1 MYDITSS
8 ICETFCPLFLWHHIH
23 YVWPHNPVCWLHH
36 TWHMYDIICTA
47 EDVTT
52 TLSHQATIFMTS
64 HQLQAWHDTS
74 CIRHRTNCIFVI
86 TTSPLI
92 SHPVLNDI
100 TPTICVMSYALY
112 ITSYPLFRSS
122 QYYTNDR
129 TSLTCETTSSMQFK
143 IYTIP
148 VTSQSVVCAITPT
161 VLRASHPLFLWLHN
175 RHRYSNFCTVKNITS
190 SLYEIKL
197 PFLWHHNHYI
207 WHCIDAISV
216 TTSTLLKISHQLYL
230 WDLILYICRH
240 HIHCI
245 KQHIC
250 YICIITATVSRSHTH
265 ALHDI
270 TPLVYMT
277 LHTLYI

>member
-1 MYDITSS
+1 MTSQPLSVSSHPLYWQHHTHSFYDITLTICVASCALYKTSHSHFWTSNHHLEDITPTILDIVSTVSVSSHQLYRWYHSHYMYDITSS

-36 TWHMYDIICTA
+36 TWHMYDIICTG

-112 ITSYPLFRSS
+112 ITSHPILISS
-122 QYYTNDR
+122 HYSTYDITA
-129 TSLTCETTSSMQFK
+129 SIYETTSSM
-143 IYTIP
+143 
-148 VTSQSVVCAITPT
+148 
-161 VLRASHPLFLWLHN
+161 
-175 RHRYSNFCTVKNITS
+175 
-190 SLYEIKL
+190 
-197 PFLWHHNHYI
+197 
-207 WHCIDAISV
+207 
-216 TTSTLLKISHQLYL
+216 
-230 WDLILYICRH
+230 
-240 HIHCI
+240 
-245 KQHIC
+245 
-250 YICIITATVSRSHTH
+250 
-265 ALHDI
+265 
-270 TPLVYMT
+270 
-277 LHTLYI
+277 